1 MLTFPLLKTASAVQ
15 YPLNVSDSF
24 SVDVLQFL
32 AGDEQRYLATAASL
46 RTWRI
51 QLDRLDEA
59 ELQSIEAFFV
69 TAAGSFDTFSFTDP
83 ASGVSYPNCFIAGDL
98 LQETFTGEL
107 RAGVD
112 VLIQQGRA

>member
-1 MLTFPLLKTASAVQ
+1 MMTFPLLKTASAVQ

-24 SVDVLQFL
+24 ATDVLQFL
-32 AGDEQRYLATAASL
+32 AGDEQRYLATAGSL

-51 QLDRLDEA
+51 QLSQLDEA

-69 TAAGSFDTFSFTDP
+69 TAEGSFETFSFTDP
-83 ASGVSYPNCFIAGDL
+83 ASGVSYPNCFLAGDL
-98 LQETFTGEL
+98 LQETFSGEL
-107 RAGVD
+107 RSGVD